1 MAKKYKYVYEV
12 IRAVQETKSKKE
24 KVEILKTNN
33 FTAVADYLRGTYD
46 NTIQWNLPGGE
57 PPYQP
62 SEEHNAA
69 SNFMRKNVDLRH
81 FVKGG
86 TGDRLPAYKREGLFI
101 GLLEAIHPE
110 DAKLVIEMINKKKV
124 AGITKATINEAFPN
138 LIRD

>member
-1 MAKKYKYVYEV
+1 MAKKLKYVFEV
-12 IRAVQETKSKKE
+12 IEAVQETKSKKQ
-24 KVEILKTNN
+24 KVELLKTNN
-33 FTAVADYLRGTYD
+33 AAAVADYLRGTYD

-62 SEEHNAA
+62 SEEHNAP
-69 SNFMRKNVDLRH
+69 SNFMRKNVDLKW

-86 TGDRLPAYKREGLFI
+86 PGDKLPPYKREGMFI
-101 GLLEAIHPE
+101 GMLEAIHPE
-110 DAKLVIEMINKKKV
+110 DARLVLNMINKKKV